1 MSFNSAPQTD
11 FGTALSGGGNAG
23 FGAVNINTASSVTGM
38 NFNQPKFMAARK

>member
-23 FGAVNINTASSVTGM
+23 FGSANTASAVTGM
-38 NFNQPKFMAARK
+38 NFN